1 MSVDSLL
8 KEKPDIWRQSVLNE
22 LGRLAQ
28 GVRNIKGNNVI
39 EFIYKQI
46 KFFLGFN
53 VNNLSKLFFKR
64 NFVLIDANPV
74 ISTLRQLR
82 FLRHFKI

>member
-8 KEKPDIWRQSVLNE
+8 KEKPDIWRQSVSNE

-39 EFIYKQI
+39 EFIYKEI
-46 KFFLGFN
+46 YKEN
-53 VNNLSKLFFKR
+53 VPKYKKLHMR
-64 NFVLIDANPV
+64 GWSAI
-74 ISTLRQLR
+74 
-82 FLRHFKI
+82 